1 MSVAVVD
8 PPLVMRPARSIARS
22 AWPSRRT
29 GLPRHRLRRVDPLP
43 PRRSHRDLSR
53 RGRPRRDP
61 SNARAPRP
69 PATRCQSRRSAPRR
83 CVGPSGGRP
92 ADNVPL
98 PVCRR
103 PAGPLIVEAF
113 GCSSSAGPRGWIGAS
128 VANRSSGVSVVTGR
142 AISYIDRRSGRV
154 TPLRGSRRQRDRHR
168 TSIVS
173 REHASR
179 SGCRGL
185 LSGVR
190 LAVGV
195 ARVDYRLP
203 G

>member
-128 VANRSSGVSVVTGR
+128 VANRSSGVSVVR
-142 AISYIDRRSGRV
+142 AERSLHKPKV
-154 TPLRGSRRQRDRHR
+154 HWATPLLGSQRQPDGHR
-168 TSIVS
+168 TRIVS
-173 REHASR
+173 RGHVSR
-179 SGCRGL
+179 SGCRGR
-185 LSGVR
+185 LSGVAWR
-190 LAVGV
+190 LRDASG
-195 ARVDYRLP
+195 YRRL